1 MREGHVSP
9 ETQREMHDGRKFY
22 QTSAVHR
29 RGAGTHRM
37 GLPAPGSARV
47 LSGMGSNDA
56 MRTTDQKLEGP
67 DRKRVLLGLAFILLG
82 LSLMSYRLDVWEIH
96 LSRHYWPVIL
106 VVLGL
111 VKLIDPP
118 LDKHQRRSRRSGMWL
133 IYLGAWG
140 LISEFELFGF
150 GYRTSWPLLIIGVG
164 LNTVWRAFEA
174 SYPREKQE
182 S

>member
-1 MREGHVSP
+1 
-9 ETQREMHDGRKFY
+9 
-22 QTSAVHR
+22 
-29 RGAGTHRM
+29 
-37 GLPAPGSARV
+37 
-47 LSGMGSNDA
+47 

-67 DRKRVLLGLAFILLG
+67 DRKRVLLGLVFILLG
-82 LSLMSYRLDVWEIH
+82 LSMMSYRLDVWEIH
-96 LSRHYWPVIL
+96 LSRHFWPVIL

-133 IYLGAWG
+133 IYVGAWG

-150 GYRTSWPLLIIGVG
+150 DYHTSWPLLIIGAG
-164 LNTVWRAFEA
+164 LNIVWRAFE
-174 SYPREKQE
+174 SSHRRERQE